1 MRYVYLFVY
10 NSTVASF
17 IANCP
22 SSTVVCMYS
31 SLTPIILQ
39 RSLSFAYPNLQIC
52 SRNTYLGQD
61 STDIVQNCGIVLLAL
76 DRILRRE
83 RGQVNIHFPCSA
95 HHEHRISH
103 PTRLIYT
110 LAICVTKVPGA
121 DIKDK
126 LSGATEPLSGAIFVQ
141 LFV

>member
-1 MRYVYLFVY
+1 M
-10 NSTVASF
+10 
-17 IANCP
+17 
-22 SSTVVCMYS
+22 
-31 SLTPIILQ
+31 
-39 RSLSFAYPNLQIC
+39 
-52 SRNTYLGQD
+52 
-61 STDIVQNCGIVLLAL
+61 QNCGIVLLAL

-103 PTRLIYT
+103 LTRLIYT